1 LSGCCHGWFPN
12 RQEDGGDDKDVWV
25 IYPPNIRRVQKFC
38 LENAT
43 VSFGNT
49 ENQFNSR
56 NRIKVGSSKKTIAI
70 SRDHQEQKLDIATAR
85 EMIPE
90 TTRARIDALT
100 LRMGYVKEVL

>member
-1 LSGCCHGWFPN
+1 
-12 RQEDGGDDKDVWV
+12 
-25 IYPPNIRRVQKFC
+25 VQKFC